1 MRTYAMIA
9 SPATLLF
16 VIGLLL
22 GGIAGFVMHRADFCI
37 AGMFRDLFLFKTVA
51 KLRSLILYVAVA
63 LTLFEIARLCGLL
76 PLYPFPALGPASGA
90 GILGGMLFGVGMVLA
105 GGCVVGTLYR
115 MGAGSLLSFVAFIG
129 LVIGST
135 LYAEFHPAWKRL
147 LTATILFSGKV
158 TLPQYLDCSP
168 TPLVASTVAL
178 LGALVA
184 YWARRGEMTRRL
196 YARGALQLW
205 QAALILAC
213 VSLASYLLIGMPLG
227 ITTAYAKMGA
237 AVETA
242 LFPGHVATLAFFAA
256 KPLSYTNP
264 LTGYRLTGGA
274 GPVWDG
280 IAIIQFPLIIGILL
294 GGALSAL
301 RLGEFAP
308 TLAVPWRQYVSA
320 MAGGILMG
328 LASRMAPACNVW
340 HLLGGLPVLAFTSV
354 VFLVGMLPGAWLGSC
369 ILSKWVVR

>member
-1 MRTYAMIA
+1 MIA

-16 VIGLLL
+16 AIGLLL

-37 AGMFRDLFLFKTVA
+37 AGMFRDLFLFKSVA

-76 PLYPFPALGPASGA
+76 PLYPFPGLGPASGA

-115 MGAGSLLSFVAFIG
+115 MGAGSLLSCVAFIG
-129 LVIGST
+129 LVIGSA
-135 LYAEFHPAWKRL
+135 LYAEFHPMWKRL
-147 LTATILFSGKV
+147 LTSTILFSGKL

-168 TPLVASTVAL
+168 TPLAAITAAL
-178 LGALVA
+178 LGGLVA
-184 YWARRGEMTRRL
+184 YWAWQGGMTRRL

-213 VSLASYLLIGMPLG
+213 VSLASCVLIGMPLG

-237 AVETA
+237 VVENA
-242 LFPGHVATLAFFAA
+242 LIPGHVATLAFFTAQ
-256 KPLSYTNP
+256 PLSYTNP

-274 GPVWDG
+274 GPLWDG
-280 IAIIQFPLIIGILL
+280 IAIIQFPLIVGILL

-340 HLLGGLPVLAFTSV
+340 HLLGGLPVFAFTSV
-354 VFLVGMLPGAWLGSC
+354 IFLVGILPGAWLGSC